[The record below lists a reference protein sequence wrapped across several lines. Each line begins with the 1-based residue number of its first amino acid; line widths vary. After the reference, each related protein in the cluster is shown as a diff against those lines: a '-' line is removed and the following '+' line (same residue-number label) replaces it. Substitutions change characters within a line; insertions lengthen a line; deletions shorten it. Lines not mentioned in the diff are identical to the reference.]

1 MVGVGVGAVTTAAI
15 QSSGA
20 TSVLVLGFVN
30 AGLMSL
36 TLATAIIYGANIG
49 TTITGVIVALGL
61 QGEGSLSLITILS
74 AIAGVGAFIAVY
86 SKKEKHKKIGFILT
100 AFGLLFVG
108 LSMMS
113 GAM

>member
-74 AIAGVGAFIAVY
+74 ASAGVGAFIAVY